1 MSLQKKDSGITIV
14 EVGIM
19 GLAAAAL
26 LKIIYNRYSK

>member
-1 MSLQKKDSGITIV
+1 MQLNKKDSGITLV

-26 LKIIYNRYSK
+26 LKIIVNRYSK